1 MQENTVISPKSHTDS
16 RLSLIKREN
25 NSPLALIIEPSK
37 ELAEQTYQQIQLF
50 KKHLTDPPI
59 KELLIVGG
67 IPMKEQ
73 LRVLENGVDICVATP
88 GRLDDLI
95 MSNQLSLNQVRF
107 FILDEVD
114 GLLTQ
119 GHRELIMKIYN
130 RIPKVSAD
138 ARRLQLIV
146 CSATLHN
153 FEVKKLADQ
162 IMYFP
167 TWIDLKGQDSVPD
180 TIHHCVCLMDPI
192 DDGSWRTMKK
202 HIATDGVHATDR
214 LNYHSES
221 KGLLTFYLKFLK
233 F

>member
-1 MQENTVISPKSHTDS
+1 LQENTVISPKSHTDS

-180 TIHHCVCLMDPI
+180 TIHHCVCLIDPI

-202 HIATDGVHATDR
+202 YIATDGVHVTDR

-221 KGLLTFYLKFLK
+221 KGLLTFYLKCLK

>member
-138 ARRLQLIV
+138 ARRL
-146 CSATLHN
+146 H
-153 FEVKKLADQ
+153 
-162 IMYFP
+162 
-167 TWIDLKGQDSVPD
+167 SVPD

-221 KGLLTFYLKFLK
+221 KGLLTFYLKCLK